1 MNELVKGILKLTIS
15 GSSFFLIFS
24 FLFYFM
30 RKVLSAKWSF
40 LLLKINMIFFLI
52 PIVLI
57 YEMVPKTT
65 KVINI
70 TSFNS
75 VVSSL
80 ETSSHFEGITP
91 YLFWVWIIGV
101 MISALWN
108 LYCYRR
114 FVKSIK
120 RTSYSDKN
128 LEEAVCKCKADLNI
142 FDNINV
148 KRSYL
153 VNSPMILG
161 LFKPIIIFPSNM
173 EWTEAKLT
181 SVIIHELIHYKRKDL
196 CFKFL
201 QGFISIIHWFNPII
215 YMMKDLLEKSCEIS
229 CDEIVVENM
238 SYDKRKEYGEA
249 ILSILDRVS
258 DAPNFLCFY
267 LCNDKKYIKRRLT
280 MMVNAKKANRLNKVF
295 GSLLVCGIIF
305 VSTGVSVAATT
316 DKDGSENIKMQINDE
331 SIRGFLEVKAE
342 ELKYS
347 VKNGEA
353 SKSTIIVVNEETG
366 EVLGTCSYDGK

>member
-1 MNELVKGILKLTIS
+1 MNELVKVILKLTIS

-24 FLFYFM
+24 LAAYFM

-57 YEMVPKTT
+57 YDKLPKAT
-65 KVINI
+65 KGIDI

-80 ETSSHFEGITP
+80 ENSNHFEEITP
-91 YLFWVWIIGV
+91 YLFWVWVIGA
-101 MISALWN
+101 MISAIWN

-120 RTSYSDKN
+120 RTSYSDKI
-128 LEEAVCKCKADLNI
+128 LEEVVYKCKADLNI
-142 FDNINV
+142 FESIKL

-153 VNSPMILG
+153 INSPMILG
-161 LFKPIIIFPSNM
+161 LVKPVIIFPSNM
-173 EWTEAKLT
+173 EWTEAKLIP
-181 SVIIHELIHYKRKDL
+181 VIIHELIHYKRKDL
-196 CFKFL
+196 LFKFL
-201 QGFISIIHWFNPII
+201 QVFISIIHWFNPII
-215 YMMKDLLEKSCEIS
+215 YMMNNLFEKSCEIS

-238 SYDKRKEYGEA
+238 SYDKRKEYGET

-267 LCNDKKYIKRRLT
+267 LCNDKKYIRRRLT
-280 MMVNAKKANRLNKVF
+280 RMVNAKKANKLNKVF
-295 GSLLVCGIIF
+295 GGLLVCGIIF

-316 DKDGSENIKMQINDE
+316 DKDNSENIKMQINDE
-331 SIRGFLEVKAE
+331 SIRGFLKVKAE
-342 ELKYS
+342 ELKNS
-347 VKNGEA
+347 VNTSEA
-353 SKSTIIVVNEETG
+353 SKGSIIVVNPETG